1 MEAAAA
7 AVAGVLL
14 LWLALDR
21 SLPPPRPDLLLD
33 LPPWWAFPRCLEDRC
48 LMLRLA
54 TRATT
59 PSTALAEAAV
69 NRAEVVVVVVA
80 EIAERDVGAELCCP
94 PHVVLREV
102 EVLAEVGRT
111 WVVKETELCESR

>member
-1 MEAAAA
+1 MELEAAAA
-7 AVAGVLL
+7 EAVAEVLL

-33 LPPWWAFPRCLEDRC
+33 LPPWWAFPRCLDERC

-59 PSTALAEAAV
+59 PSTALAEA
-69 NRAEVVVVVVA
+69 VVTRVVVVA